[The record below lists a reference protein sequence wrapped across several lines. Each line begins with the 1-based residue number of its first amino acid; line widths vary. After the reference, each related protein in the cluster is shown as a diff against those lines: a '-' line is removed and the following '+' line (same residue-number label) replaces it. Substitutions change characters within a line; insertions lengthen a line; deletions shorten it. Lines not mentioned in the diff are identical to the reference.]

1 MSPWRQVQRTY
12 LLLTL
17 LSTLAASLIWGIN
30 TLFLLDAGLTNTQAF
45 TANAFFTAGLLV
57 CEIPTGVVAD
67 TRGRRTSF
75 LLGSATLLLS
85 TLLYLLIWRVQGPFW
100 GWAIASAVIGLGF
113 SFFSG
118 AVEAW
123 LVDAL
128 NATGYDGSLESMFA
142 KGQVVAGVAMLSGSV
157 AGGFIAQATDL
168 GVPYIIRSAL
178 LAVTL
183 VAGALF
189 MHDLGF
195 TPSHDRRPGDEV
207 KRVLRQS
214 IAGGLGNRPVR
225 WLMLEAP
232 FTGGVAI
239 FAGYVAQP
247 YLLELYGD
255 ETAFGIAGLAA
266 AIIAAAQ
273 IVGGLTVPAIRRIV
287 RRRTHALIGAVAVS
301 VAVLALLG
309 LTSTFWFALVLLVIW
324 ALAFSATL
332 PLRQAYINGLIPSEQ
347 RATILS
353 FDSLMASVGGV
364 VAQPALG
371 RVADVSGYGASYLG
385 SAVVTAVALPFVI
398 LARRENAP
406 SDPIVHDEPAPA
418 PAGPVEQTP
427 VEARHTGG

>member
-1 MSPWRQVQRTY
+1 
-12 LLLTL
+12 
-17 LSTLAASLIWGIN
+17 
-30 TLFLLDAGLTNTQAF
+30 
-45 TANAFFTAGLLV
+45 
-57 CEIPTGVVAD
+57 
-67 TRGRRTSF
+67 
-75 LLGSATLLLS
+75 
-85 TLLYLLIWRVQGPFW
+85 
-100 GWAIASAVIGLGF
+100 
-113 SFFSG
+113 
-118 AVEAW
+118 
-123 LVDAL
+123 
-128 NATGYDGSLESMFA
+128 MFA